1 MSNLHPLF
9 EGILA
14 THLDLTPLARAT
26 YVSALRRLNP
36 EDFDSADP
44 VVRGSANI
52 ALDEL
57 REQRVNL
64 DPDGELWKKHAPER
78 FRAEVSA

>member
-26 YVSALRRLNP
+26 YVSALRRINP
-36 EDFDSADP
+36 TDFDSEDP
-44 VVRGSANI
+44 IVRGAANL
-52 ALDEL
+52 AMDEL

-64 DPDGELWKKHAPER
+64 DPDGALWKKHAPER
-78 FRAEVSA
+78 FRDEVLA